1 MSDEQFLDFT
11 KTKPNLNLPVAFEE
25 LNHEAFRSLHPDQF
39 SGLRVNYSAAIYDQ
53 KVFIS
58 STNSEANNECG
69 GYFFHPKLVLVGKAS
84 TDGTLNARVKA
95 SVTEQILLK
104 ASATSSTALVT
115 LEYTGLSN
123 RSQLQL
129 GSNGLMGATYIQRV
143 SPRLSL
149 GSEFVWAGVSQ
160 KSAVGFGVA
169 TAQGFDTGN
178 ILMTYVHKVSKKVSL
193 ATEFVFN
200 YLANDAKAS
209 FGCDYVFDQC
219 RLRGNAD
226 SEGAVCALI
235 EGGLGTGKISLS
247 AKLADLKKGDVV
259 FGLGIALDVQDGGV
273 HYPISSNLDN
283 IRRMVKFNDSNHKLL
298 SAPM

>member
-129 GSNGLMGATYIQRV
+129 GSNGLMGATYIQ
-143 SPRLSL
+143 
-149 GSEFVWAGVSQ
+149 
-160 KSAVGFGVA
+160 VA